1 MVQEEKYPTVNSELS
16 NAFQRKIRKLAAG
29 LLSKIK
35 GSDSTQIDPTGL
47 TPDLQHDMQHLSFNS
62 LVS

>member
-29 LLSKIK
+29 SVSKIK
-35 GSDSTQIDPTGL
+35 GSDSNKIDPTGL
-47 TPDLQHDMQHLSFNS
+47 TADLQHDMQHLSFS
-62 LVS
+62 